1 LRRLEIVVGFFGTF
15 AISSFLAAML
25 FHVFIV
31 TLARLSSRIAKYG
44 SGLVVKIG
52 KALPRIDYADTRIPQ
67 DLKEKFRYYRVI
79 WAIWMLI
86 LLSPMAVYF
95 TLRKLDLI

>member
-1 LRRLEIVVGFFGTF
+1 
-15 AISSFLAAML
+15 ML
-25 FHVFIV
+25 FHVFIVV

-79 WAIWMLI
+79 WAIGMLI
-86 LLSPMAVYF
+86 LLSPMAVYL